1 MTLQH
6 PAHLVPEA
14 TTQDNMHFADATPNT
29 TVFDPEK
36 NNISATDA
44 IQVVDKDAGQ
54 DSDGGSSF
62 KQDGVKK
69 VEAVTKTWN
78 RKTLFLMFVLFYI
91 VAVVDMLIVGTQ
103 ANLDA
108 YVTSEFS
115 RHGLL
120 GTVSIVSSLLGGC
133 SSLTIAKIIDV
144 WGRIEGFLC
153 MMGLVAIGM
162 LMKALCQNVETYAAA
177 HTFYWVGHLGLLYVI
192 DVMLADMT
200 SLRNRMLI
208 LTLNG
213 TPTIASSFAGPALAQ
228 LFYEES
234 HFRWAFGAF
243 GIILVGVCLP
253 AALVMFLYQ
262 RKAYQAGAIEKK
274 PSGRT
279 WWQSIYYYVVQFD
292 LLGIILVSGG
302 FALILL
308 PFSLAP
314 LQAKGW
320 ADPGM
325 IVMIIMGVLSLILF
339 VAWER
344 WWAPVQF
351 MPFEYLKDRTI
362 IGACLVYGLMF
373 ISIFIW
379 DTYYFSYLQV
389 VHRQSITHA
398 GYILNSFSLMSS
410 FISPFIGI
418 LISFTGDYKWT
429 GLAGVPFM
437 ALGTGLLIHFRQPHH
452 HVGLLVMCQL
462 LNGIGSALFATC
474 AQLGVMAAVP
484 HQQIATAIAL
494 WGMFGGIGASIG
506 VAVAGALWNNI
517 IPQKLLELLPETA
530 KDRFAEIYGD
540 MVLQM
545 SFQDGDPIRDAIV
558 GAYADVQRRM
568 AIAGACFMP
577 AIFLCVFIW
586 RNVNVVKLEKER
598 GTQTKGTVF

>member
-6 PAHLVPEA
+6 PGHLVPA
-14 TTQDNMHFADATPNT
+14 ARSQDNVHLAGSSTTPID
-29 TVFDPEK
+29 FDPEK
-36 NNISATDA
+36 NNSQINSSEA
-44 IQVVDKDAGQ
+44 IHVVENDAGQ
-54 DSDGGSSF
+54 EADGNSF
-62 KQDGVKK
+62 KQEGVKK
-69 VEAVTKTWN
+69 VEAVTQIWN
-78 RKTLFLMFVLFYI
+78 KKTLFLIFYI
-91 VAVVDMLIVGTQ
+91 VAVVDMLVVSTQ

-108 YVTSEFS
+108 YVTSEFA
-115 RHGLL
+115 RHGLI
-120 GTVSIVSSLLGGC
+120 GTISIVSSLLGGC
-133 SSLTIAKIIDV
+133 SALTISKIIDV

-162 LMKALCQNVETYAAA
+162 LMKALCRNVETYAAA

-213 TPTIASSFAGPALAQ
+213 TPTIASSFAGPRIAQ

-253 AALVMFLYQ
+253 AALVMFFYQ
-262 RKAYQAGAIEKK
+262 RKAYQMGAIQKK
-274 PSGRT
+274 TSDRK
-279 WWQSIYYYVVQFD
+279 WWQSIYYYVLQFD
-292 LLGIILVSGG
+292 VLGIILITAG

-314 LQAKGW
+314 RQTRGW

-325 IVMIIMGVLSLILF
+325 IVMIVMGVVSLVLF
-339 VAWER
+339 VVWER
-344 WWAPVQF
+344 WLAPVQF

-410 FISPFIGI
+410 FISPFIGV
-418 LISFTGDYKWT
+418 LISYTGDYKWT

-437 ALGTGLLIHFRQPHH
+437 ALGTGLLVYFRQPHN

-506 VAVAGALWNNI
+506 VAIAGALWNNI
-517 IPQKLLELLPETA
+517 IPQRLYELLPDSA
-530 KDRFAEIYGD
+530 KGQFAEIYGD

-545 SFQDGDPIRDAIV
+545 SFPDGDPIREAIV

-577 AIFLCVFIW
+577 ALFVCVFIW
-586 RNVNVVKLEKER
+586 RNVNVKKLERER
-598 GTQTKGTVF
+598 GTQTKGTIF